1 MFTMTISDTAPQS
14 TPKSHRWVNILL
26 VVLLVIGPLLAV
38 GGVFIQRRSADEQA
52 RIAFSAAN
60 NLYATGQYELA
71 QQAYQQMLNQGVEST
86 ELLYNLALTQ
96 IQRSDGIGAVQ
107 TLQQAQQSAPRDAR
121 ISDLLTR
128 AETLASTQGA
138 TIPPVEAPV
147 IPLRSTE
154 GAVLAILLWAAA
166 GACVAG
172 AILIKRMWA
181 RVTLTVCALL
191 LALCAIGVIVLI

>member
-1 MFTMTISDTAPQS
+1 MDIADAAPEA
-14 TPKSHRWVNILL
+14 TPKTHRWVNILL
-26 VVLLVIGPLLAV
+26 VVILVIGPLLAV

-71 QQAYQQMLNQGVEST
+71 QQAYQQMLNQGVESV

-107 TLQQAQQSAPRDAR
+107 TLQEAQEVAPRDTR
-121 ISDLLTR
+121 VTNLLAR
-128 AETLASTQGA
+128 AETLAASQGA
-138 TIPPVEAPV
+138 ILPPAETSAL
-147 IPLRSTE
+147 PLRSTE
-154 GAVLAILLWAAA
+154 SAVFAILIWAAA

-172 AILIKRMWA
+172 AILSKRMWA
-181 RVTLTVCALL
+181 RVTLIICALL
-191 LALCAIGVIVLI
+191 LALCAIGVIVLN